1 MSQTLLATKKRITS
15 IESTQKITAAMKL
28 VSSVKLKQQMKRLE
42 GNTLFA
48 DEIKHVVSKVLASID
63 DVSSIYMQDNGANK
77 KLYIIDTS
85 TLGLCGSYN
94 FNVYKLVD
102 EIVHE
107 GDDVIIIGTKG
118 QTHYKNSKFNFIHQF
133 DGIDSNDVNK
143 LAPLLKNFA
152 LNAFEKGIY
161 NEISMIYT
169 HYKNS
174 ITFVASKEQLFP
186 VKFEE
191 TKDDKIE
198 IEPLLEPNS
207 SEVINLLVPIYVQT
221 MVLSRLIESAVSEQ
235 ASRRNAMENA
245 TDNAQELVD
254 ELKIEYN
261 KARQNA
267 ITSQIIEVV
276 SASTN
281 LQGGDW

>member
-281 LQGGDW
+281 LQGGD